1 VSFFIFRKWDL
12 FAGTGWNT
20 LVELKAMVYIWILQ
34 ERWIKITIYWEKR
47 IMVNVIVELQISIRE
62 EVSSE

>member
-1 VSFFIFRKWDL
+1 
-12 FAGTGWNT
+12 
-20 LVELKAMVYIWILQ
+20 MVYIWILQ